1 MSLREPRACAR
12 LSKGKGGL
20 PDFWGYRQEALLV
33 IPMTRGTA
41 NRRVGDEN
49 HHGPIHGGSSV
60 QRYAWAPAR

>member
-33 IPMTRGTA
+33 IPMTRG
-41 NRRVGDEN
+41 
-49 HHGPIHGGSSV
+49 HS
-60 QRYAWAPAR
+60 QPAGWR